1 MYSLHEYLSKI
12 GNLLKFVV
20 YLVEVSCRFLLDA
33 CIKLLSQTLNSIEAY
48 LLSRLFCK
56 GLYPYVIVAY
66 NSCKIPT
73 KQKNEVFRL

>member
-20 YLVEVSCRFLLDA
+20 YLVEVSCRFLDA

-48 LLSRLFCK
+48 LLSRLFC
-56 GLYPYVIVAY
+56 
-66 NSCKIPT
+66 
-73 KQKNEVFRL
+73 

>member
-20 YLVEVSCRFLLDA
+20 YLVEVSCRFLDA

-48 LLSRLFCK
+48 LLSRLFSIRYC
-56 GLYPYVIVAY
+56 GI
-66 NSCKIPT
+66 
-73 KQKNEVFRL
+73 